1 MVPMFMLSLL
11 RLPLYQ
17 CSQLSICM
25 IETKSN
31 QICIAIKFLLS
42 GCRSKSVSL
51 SFNLTTNNQL
61 SNGNP
66 IKIKSF

>member
-1 MVPMFMLSLL
+1 MIWFLRSTQISMFKT
-11 RLPLYQ
+11 
-17 CSQLSICM
+17 

-31 QICIAIKFLLS
+31 QISIKIKFLLS
-42 GCRSKSVSL
+42 EFSSKSVSL

>member
-1 MVPMFMLSLL
+1 MVTMLML
-11 RLPLYQ
+11 RILRKYQ
-17 CSQLSICM
+17 CSKLSICI

-31 QICIAIKFLLS
+31 QISIKIKFLLS
-42 GCRSKSVSL
+42 EFSSKSVSL